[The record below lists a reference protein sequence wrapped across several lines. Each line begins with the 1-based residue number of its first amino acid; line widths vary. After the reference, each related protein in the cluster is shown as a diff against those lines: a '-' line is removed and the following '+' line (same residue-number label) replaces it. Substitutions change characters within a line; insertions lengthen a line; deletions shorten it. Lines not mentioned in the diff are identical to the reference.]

1 MRNLALEGQGLE
13 IAIVRGY
20 PKGNLQ
26 VSGRV
31 PRMRKPALEGQGLEI
46 AIVIGYPKGNW

>member
-13 IAIVRGY
+13 IAIVMGY
-20 PKGNLQ
+20 PEGNSE

-31 PRMRKPALEGQGLEI
+31 PRMRKPALEGQCLEI
-46 AIVIGYPKGNW
+46 AIVIDYPKGDL